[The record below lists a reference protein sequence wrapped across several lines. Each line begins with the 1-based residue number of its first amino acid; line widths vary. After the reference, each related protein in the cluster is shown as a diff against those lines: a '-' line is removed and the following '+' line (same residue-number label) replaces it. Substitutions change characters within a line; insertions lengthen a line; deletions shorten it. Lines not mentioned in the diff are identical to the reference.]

1 MKYNRIVEAVFLD
14 RPNRFIA
21 KVLVNGE
28 EETVHVKNT
37 GRCRELLKPGVRVY
51 LSDEQGSKRKT
62 RYDLVAVEKE
72 KRIINMDS
80 QAPNQEIGRWLRAGG
95 LFEDVVE
102 VRPEF
107 SYGESRFDFLVIRKE
122 SKVLLEVKGVTL
134 EEENV
139 ASFPDAPSERAVKH
153 INELIRAK
161 RDGYEAWVLF
171 LIQMEGIRWLT
182 PNDRTHPAFGE
193 CLRKA
198 SAEGVRIAAFDT
210 NVTPSAMVVHNP
222 VPVYLNGEGL
232 YREGVEP
239 LLEWYRR
246 GHRQLPWRENRDP
259 YRIWVSEIML
269 QQTRVEAVKPYFQR
283 FMEKLPDVKSLS
295 RVDEEVLLKLWEGL
309 GYYSRARNLKKAA
322 QIVMENHGGKI
333 PDSFEELS
341 GLPGIGSYTAGAI
354 ASIAFDHRV
363 AAVDGNVLRVLSR
376 LGLRSEDITRPQTK
390 RRLEEILTSILPEEC
405 PGDFNQAL
413 MELRATVC
421 LPGGRPKCEV
431 CPWERICLSHRQGRE
446 EEFPVKKS
454 KPERKIE
461 KKTILL
467 IRDKGRSALK
477 KRPDKG
483 LLAGMY
489 EFPGLDGHKNE
500 KRVLEYIRKMGL
512 VPLQIQ
518 KLQPAKHVFSHREW
532 HMIAYRIRVDEL
544 APESEILNQEA
555 WIYAKPEEI
564 AVKYPIP
571 SAFSAYLDEAKRVR
585 DTGSSSKRGRES

>member
-1 MKYNRIVEAVFLD
+1 MEYKKIAEAVFLD

-21 KVLVNGE
+21 RVLVDGR

-62 RYDLVAVEKE
+62 RYDLVAVEKGN
-72 KRIINMDS
+72 RIINMDS

-107 SYGESRFDFLVIRKE
+107 TYGQSRFDFLVVRKE
-122 SKVLLEVKGVTL
+122 GKVLLEVKGVTL

-139 ASFPDAPSERAVKH
+139 AFFPDAPSQRAVKH
-153 INELIRAK
+153 INELVQARK
-161 RDGYEAWVLF
+161 EGYETWVLF
-171 LIQMEGIRWLT
+171 LIQMEGIRWMA
-182 PNDRTHPAFGE
+182 PNDRTQPAFGE
-193 CLRKA
+193 CLRRA
-198 SAEGVRIAAFDT
+198 QQEGVRIAAFDT
-210 NVTPSAMVVHNP
+210 RVWPSGMLVQGP

-232 YREGVEP
+232 YRDGVWP
-239 LLEWYRR
+239 LLEWYHK

-269 QQTRVEAVKPYFQR
+269 QQTRVEAVKPYFER
-283 FMEKLPDVKSLS
+283 FMEQLPNVEALAE
-295 RVDEEVLLKLWEGL
+295 VEEEVLLKLWEGL

-322 QIVMENHGGKI
+322 GIIMEKYGGRI
-333 PDSFEELS
+333 PKTYEELI

-354 ASIAFDHRV
+354 SSIAFGQR
-363 AAVDGNVLRVLSR
+363 APAVDGNVLRILSR
-376 LGLRSEDITRPQTK
+376 LAVREEDITRPETK
-390 RRLEEILTSILPEEC
+390 RKLEQILASVIPESC

-413 MELRATVC
+413 MELGATVC
-421 LPGGRPKCEV
+421 LPGGKPKCRD
-431 CPWERICLSHRQGRE
+431 CPWERLCLAHRQGRE
-446 EEFPVKKS
+446 EDFPLKKP

-461 KKTILL
+461 KRTILL
-467 IRDKGRSALK
+467 IRDDGRSAIR
-477 KRPDKG
+477 KRPDTG

-489 EFPGLDGHKNE
+489 EFPGLDGHKSE
-500 KRVLEYIRKMGL
+500 KRVLEYIKQMGL

-518 KLQPAKHVFSHREW
+518 KLAPSKHIFSHREW

-544 APESEILNQEA
+544 APESEILKQEA

-571 SAFSAYLDEAKRVR
+571 SAFSAYLEETRQERNGGRGA
-585 DTGSSSKRGRES
+585 KRGRKK